1 MVPQDAVRVLEKPPF
16 HATSLTTSGA
26 LSYIGGNWERDIA
39 FAGYSVP
46 LAGDFPARQM
56 LDSIPNVNAERRRRI
71 VDVLDI
77 DEEWRMHQ
85 VSDGQRRRVQ
95 IACGLLRPAQVLLL
109 DEITVDLDVL
119 VREDLMEFLR
129 EESETRGCTVI
140 YITHIFDGMEAWP
153 THIGFLADGVFADV
167 RPAADIPELR
177 SGHLME
183 LVEAF
188 LLQHWLRRAES
199 AKAGE
204 RVAHPESR
212 KRFEYLRNNGYTA
225 GRFASS
231 LA

>member
-1 MVPQDAVRVLEKPPF
+1 MCVHD
-16 HATSLTTSGA
+16 
-26 LSYIGGNWERDIA
+26 
-39 FAGYSVP
+39 
-46 LAGDFPARQM
+46 
-56 LDSIPNVNAERRRRI
+56 RI
-71 VDVLDI
+71 V
-77 DEEWRMHQ
+77 Q
-85 VSDGQRRRVQ
+85 
-95 IACGLLRPAQVLLL
+95 
-109 DEITVDLDVL
+109 VDLDVL

-129 EESETRGCTVI
+129 EESESRGCTII

-153 THIGFLADGVFADV
+153 THIGFLADGGFTAV
-167 RPAADIPELR
+167 REAADIPELR

-199 AKAGE
+199 AAAGE
-204 RVAHPESR
+204 RAAHPESR